1 MPCLTPRRAAARRSR
16 KSAIVPPRCAAGPA
30 DFVGVPRRCSRP
42 GSGRGPVAAWASSP
56 AGRQTA
62 AAHRLDRT
70 GLARPLE
77 RNGSGTSKALSG
89 VLTSICPHIFGG
101 MRAAVYTRISQDG
114 TGQRAG
120 VSRQLEDCEA
130 LADRLGW
137 EVTHRYD
144 DNDLSAY
151 SGPTRPG
158 FEAML
163 KAMADSEFGAVIC
176 WHPDRLFRSMKDLER
191 LIDIANG
198 GRVQLRAVNAM
209 VAADLGLPAEGRAVT
224 GCPAV
229 TPACEPVV
237 SGADAVAA
245 ALRSDDVT
253 AAVVQAD
260 GVARAWLTAP
270 GRDVIAA
277 ALTPR
282 WSRWA
287 AERCRPAAA
296 AMFETF
302 AARGQVDGAR
312 VGEAVTRAIR
322 LALFGVDDADALWAV
337 IQQRQP
343 VGGDDVVDRLARAAP
358 QLTDEEIFMLASS
371 VHGSGERGGVGQI
384 SDTFVWA
391 LLHLASDTGLA
402 GKLRE
407 NPNDIP
413 VFVEEIVRLHSTIQY
428 PLRVALRDTRIGD
441 LDLSAGEMFALAAG
455 AASREGDGGDQVN
468 ERACRHWGFGAGAHR
483 CRANHLV
490 RAVLR
495 MLVQEW
501 LAQIHQC
508 AVPDDFVPQYIP
520 GRSALVEL
528 PLTWQT

>member
-1 MPCLTPRRAAARRSR
+1 
-16 KSAIVPPRCAAGPA
+16 
-30 DFVGVPRRCSRP
+30 
-42 GSGRGPVAAWASSP
+42 
-56 AGRQTA
+56 
-62 AAHRLDRT
+62 
-70 GLARPLE
+70 
-77 RNGSGTSKALSG
+77 
-89 VLTSICPHIFGG
+89 
-101 MRAAVYTRISQDG
+101 MRAAVYTRISQDA

-120 VSRQLEDCEA
+120 VTRQLEDCEA

-137 EVTHRYD
+137 EVTHRYG

-151 SGPTRPG
+151 SGSTRPG

-176 WHPDRLFRSMKDLER
+176 WHPDRLFRSMKDLQR

-198 GRVQLRAVNAM
+198 HRVQLRTVNAM
-209 VAADLGLPAEGRAVT
+209 VEADLGLPGEGRAVT

-229 TPACEPVV
+229 TPPCEPVV

-245 ALRSDDVT
+245 AFRSDDVA
-253 AAVVQAD
+253 AAVPEGD
-260 GVARAWLTAP
+260 GVARTWLTAP

-287 AERCRPAAA
+287 AERCRPPAAA
-296 AMFETF
+296 TFEMV
-302 AARGQVDGAR
+302 APRGQVDGAR
-312 VGEAVTRAIR
+312 VGEAVTRTLR
-322 LALFGVDDADALWAV
+322 LALFGVDDQYGLWAAV
-337 IQQRQP
+337 QERQR
-343 VGGDDVVDRLARAAP
+343 VGGDDVVSRLARAAP
-358 QLTDEEIFMLASS
+358 QCTNEEIFLLAAS

-391 LLHLASDTGLA
+391 LLHLASDTRLA
-402 GKLRE
+402 GRLRE
-407 NPNDIP
+407 NPDDIP

-428 PLRVALRDTRIGD
+428 PPRVALRDIRIGD
-441 LDLSAGEMFALAAG
+441 LDLSAGDTFSIAAG
-455 AASREGDGGDQVN
+455 VASREGDGGDQVN
-468 ERACRHWGFGAGAHR
+468 ERVCTHWGFGAGRHR

-495 MLVQEW
+495 VLVEEW

-508 AVPDDFVPQYIP
+508 AVPDGFLPQYIP

-528 PLTWQT
+528 PLTWQM

>member
-1 MPCLTPRRAAARRSR
+1 
-16 KSAIVPPRCAAGPA
+16 
-30 DFVGVPRRCSRP
+30 
-42 GSGRGPVAAWASSP
+42 
-56 AGRQTA
+56 
-62 AAHRLDRT
+62 
-70 GLARPLE
+70 
-77 RNGSGTSKALSG
+77 
-89 VLTSICPHIFGG
+89 
-101 MRAAVYTRISQDG
+101 MRAAVYTRISQDA

-120 VSRQLEDCEA
+120 VTRQLEDCEA
-130 LADRLGW
+130 LADRFGW

-151 SGPTRPG
+151 SDGTRPG

-176 WHPDRLFRSMKDLER
+176 WHPDRLFTSMTDLER
-191 LIDIANG
+191 LIPIANDR
-198 GRVQLRAVNAM
+198 RVQLRTVNAA
-209 VAADLGLPAEGRAVT
+209 VAADRRPPGEGRAVI

-229 TPACEPVV
+229 TPPCEPVV

-245 ALRSDDVT
+245 AFRSGDVA
-253 AAVVQAD
+253 AAVPQAD
-260 GVARAWLTAP
+260 GVARTWLTAP

-282 WSRWA
+282 WSRSA

-296 AMFETF
+296 AMFEMV
-302 AARGQVDGAR
+302 AAGGQVDGAR

-322 LALFGVDDADALWAV
+322 LALFGVDDQYELWAAV
-337 IQQRQP
+337 QQRQP
-343 VGGDDVVDRLARAAP
+343 VGGDDVVGRLARAAP
-358 QLTDEEIFMLASS
+358 QLTDEEIFLLASS

-391 LLHLASDTGLA
+391 LRHLASDTGLA
-402 GKLRE
+402 GRLRE

-428 PLRVALRDTRIGD
+428 PPRVALRDIRIGD
-441 LDLSAGEMFALAAG
+441 LDLSAGDTFAIAAG

-468 ERACRHWGFGAGAHR
+468 DRVCRHWGFGAGEHR

-495 MLVQEW
+495 VLVEEW

-508 AVPDDFVPQYIP
+508 AVPDGFVPQYIP

-528 PLTWQT
+528 PLTWLT

>member
-1 MPCLTPRRAAARRSR
+1 
-16 KSAIVPPRCAAGPA
+16 
-30 DFVGVPRRCSRP
+30 
-42 GSGRGPVAAWASSP
+42 
-56 AGRQTA
+56 
-62 AAHRLDRT
+62 
-70 GLARPLE
+70 
-77 RNGSGTSKALSG
+77 
-89 VLTSICPHIFGG
+89 
-101 MRAAVYTRISQDG
+101 MRAAVYTRISQDA
-114 TGQRAG
+114 TGQRA
-120 VSRQLEDCEA
+120 SATRQLKDCEA

-137 EVTHRYD
+137 EVTHRYGD
-144 DNDLSAY
+144 DDLSTY
-151 SGPTRPG
+151 SGHARPG

-176 WHPDRLFRSMKDLER
+176 WHPDRIFRSMKDLER
-191 LIDIANG
+191 LIAIANG
-198 GRVQLRAVNAM
+198 HQVQLRAVKA
-209 VAADLGLPAEGRAVT
+209 VVVADLRLPGERRAVT

-245 ALRSDDVT
+245 ALRSADVA

-260 GVARAWLTAP
+260 GVARTWLTAP

-287 AERCRPAAA
+287 AEQCRPAVAA
-296 AMFETF
+296 IFETV
-302 AARGQVDGAR
+302 AAGGQVDGAR

-322 LALFGVDDADALWAV
+322 LALFGVDDEYALWEAV
-337 IQQRQP
+337 QQRQP
-343 VGGDDVVDRLARAAP
+343 VGGDDVVSRLARAAP
-358 QLTDEEIFMLASS
+358 QLTDEEIFLLASS

-407 NPNDIP
+407 NPNDIA

-441 LDLSAGEMFALAAG
+441 LDLSAGDMVAIAAG
-455 AASREGDGGDQVN
+455 AASRQGDGGDQVN
-468 ERACRHWGFGAGAHR
+468 ERACKHWGFGTGQHR
-483 CRANHLV
+483 CRGNHLV
-490 RAVLR
+490 RAALRVL
-495 MLVQEW
+495 VEEW
-501 LAQIHQC
+501 LAQIHPC
-508 AVPDDFVPQYIP
+508 AVPDEFVPRYIP

>member
-1 MPCLTPRRAAARRSR
+1 MT
-16 KSAIVPPRCAAGPA
+16 
-30 DFVGVPRRCSRP
+30 
-42 GSGRGPVAAWASSP
+42 
-56 AGRQTA
+56 
-62 AAHRLDRT
+62 
-70 GLARPLE
+70 
-77 RNGSGTSKALSG
+77 
-89 VLTSICPHIFGG
+89 
-101 MRAAVYTRISQDG
+101 
-114 TGQRAG
+114 
-120 VSRQLEDCEA
+120 RQLEDCEA

-144 DNDLSAY
+144 DNDLSAS

-176 WHPDRLFRSMKDLER
+176 WHPDRLVRSMKDLER

-198 GRVQLRAVNAM
+198 GRVQLRAVNAV
-209 VAADLGLPAEGRAVT
+209 VAADLGLPDEGRAVT

-245 ALRSDDVT
+245 ALRSDDVA
-253 AAVVQAD
+253 AAVPEGD
-260 GVARAWLTAP
+260 GVARTWLTAP

-282 WSRWA
+282 WSRSA
-287 AERCRPAAA
+287 AEQCRPAAA
-296 AMFETF
+296 AMFETV
-302 AARGQVDGAR
+302 AAGGQVDGAR
-312 VGEAVTRAIR
+312 VGEALTRAIR
-322 LALFGVDDADALWAV
+322 LALFGVDDEYALWAAV
-337 IQQRQP
+337 QQRQP
-343 VGGDDVVDRLARAAP
+343 VGGDDLVGRLARAAP
-358 QLTDEEIFMLASS
+358 QCTEEEIFLLASS

-391 LLHLASDTGLA
+391 LRHLASDTGLA
-402 GKLRE
+402 GRLRE

-428 PLRVALRDTRIGD
+428 PLRVALRDIRIGD
-441 LDLSAGEMFALAAG
+441 VDLSAGEMFAIAAG
-455 AASREGDGGDQVN
+455 AANREGDGGDQVN
-468 ERACRHWGFGAGAHR
+468 ERARRHLGFGAGQHR

-495 MLVQEW
+495 VLVEEW

-508 AVPDDFVPQYIP
+508 AVPDGFVPQYIP

>member
-1 MPCLTPRRAAARRSR
+1 
-16 KSAIVPPRCAAGPA
+16 
-30 DFVGVPRRCSRP
+30 
-42 GSGRGPVAAWASSP
+42 
-56 AGRQTA
+56 
-62 AAHRLDRT
+62 
-70 GLARPLE
+70 
-77 RNGSGTSKALSG
+77 
-89 VLTSICPHIFGG
+89 
-101 MRAAVYTRISQDG
+101 MRAAVYSLISQDA

-120 VSRQLEDCEA
+120 VTRQLEDCEA

-151 SGPTRPG
+151 SDGTRPG

-163 KAMADSEFGAVIC
+163 KALADSEFGAVIC
-176 WHPDRLFRSMKDLER
+176 WHPDRLLRSMKDLER
-191 LIDIANG
+191 LVAIADD
-198 GRVQLRAVNAM
+198 GRVQLRTVNAA
-209 VAADLGLPAEGRAVT
+209 VAADHRPPDEGRAVT

-245 ALRSDDVT
+245 ALRSGDVT

-260 GVARAWLTAP
+260 GVARTWLTAP

-282 WSRWA
+282 WSRLA

-296 AMFETF
+296 AMFEMV

-322 LALFGVDDADALWAV
+322 LELFGVDDQYELWAAV
-337 IQQRQP
+337 QQRQP
-343 VGGDDVVDRLARAAP
+343 VGGDDVVGRLARAAP
-358 QLTDEEIFMLASS
+358 QLTDEEIFLLASS

-391 LLHLASDTGLA
+391 LLHLASDAGLA
-402 GKLRE
+402 GRLRE

-428 PLRVALRDTRIGD
+428 PLRVALRDTRIGE
-441 LDLSAGEMFALAAG
+441 LDLSAGDMFAMAAG

-468 ERACRHWGFGAGAHR
+468 ERACRHYGFGAGQHR

-495 MLVQEW
+495 VLVEEW

-508 AVPDDFVPQYIP
+508 AVPDGFVPQYIP

>member
-1 MPCLTPRRAAARRSR
+1 
-16 KSAIVPPRCAAGPA
+16 
-30 DFVGVPRRCSRP
+30 
-42 GSGRGPVAAWASSP
+42 
-56 AGRQTA
+56 
-62 AAHRLDRT
+62 
-70 GLARPLE
+70 
-77 RNGSGTSKALSG
+77 
-89 VLTSICPHIFGG
+89 
-101 MRAAVYTRISQDG
+101 MRAAVYTRISQDA

-120 VSRQLEDCEA
+120 VTRQLEDCEA

-137 EVTHRYD
+137 EVTQRYE

-151 SGPTRPG
+151 SGHTRPG

-176 WHPDRLFRSMKDLER
+176 WHPDRLFKSMTDLER
-191 LIDIANG
+191 LIPIATDR
-198 GRVQLRAVNAM
+198 RVQLRTVNAA
-209 VAADLGLPAEGRAVT
+209 VAADTRPPGEGRAVT

-229 TPACEPVV
+229 TPPCEPVV
-237 SGADAVAA
+237 SGAEAVAA
-245 ALRSDDVT
+245 ALRSGDVA
-253 AAVVQAD
+253 AAVPQAD
-260 GVARAWLTAP
+260 GVARTWLTAP

-296 AMFETF
+296 AMLEMV

-322 LALFGVDDADALWAV
+322 LALFGVDDQYELWAV
-337 IQQRQP
+337 VQQRQP
-343 VGGDDVVDRLARAAP
+343 VGGDDVVGRLARAAP
-358 QLTDEEIFMLASS
+358 QLTDEEIFLLASS

-402 GKLRE
+402 GWLRE

-428 PLRVALRDTRIGD
+428 PPRVALRDTRIGD
-441 LDLSAGEMFALAAG
+441 VDLSAGDTFAIAAG
-455 AASREGDGGDQVN
+455 AVSREGDGGDQVN
-468 ERACRHWGFGAGAHR
+468 ERARRHLGFGAGEHR

-495 MLVQEW
+495 VLVEEW

-508 AVPDDFVPQYIP
+508 AVPDGFVPQYIP

>member
-1 MPCLTPRRAAARRSR
+1 MLT
-16 KSAIVPPRCAAGPA
+16 
-30 DFVGVPRRCSRP
+30 
-42 GSGRGPVAAWASSP
+42 W
-56 AGRQTA
+56 
-62 AAHRLDRT
+62 
-70 GLARPLE
+70 
-77 RNGSGTSKALSG
+77 
-89 VLTSICPHIFGG
+89 ICPHIFEG
-101 MRAAVYTRISQDG
+101 MRAAVYTLISQDA

-120 VSRQLEDCEA
+120 VTRQLEDCEA

-198 GRVQLRAVNAM
+198 RQVQLRTVNAA
-209 VAADLGLPAEGRAVT
+209 VAADLGLPVERRAVT

-229 TPACEPVV
+229 TPPCEPVV

-245 ALRSDDVT
+245 ALRSGDVT
-253 AAVVQAD
+253 AAVVHGAD
-260 GVARAWLTAP
+260 GVARTWLTAP
-270 GRDVIAA
+270 GRDAIAA

-287 AERCRPAAA
+287 AERFRPAAA
-296 AMFETF
+296 AMFELG
-302 AARGQVDGAR
+302 AAAGQVDGAR

-322 LALFGVDDADALWAV
+322 LALFGVDDQYELWAAV
-337 IQQRQP
+337 QQRQP

-358 QLTDEEIFMLASS
+358 QLTDEEIFLLASS

-402 GKLRE
+402 GRLRE
-407 NPNDIP
+407 NPDDIP

-428 PLRVALRDTRIGD
+428 LPRVALRDTRIGD
-441 LDLSAGEMFALAAG
+441 LDLSAGDTFAIAAG

-468 ERACRHWGFGAGAHR
+468 ERVCKHLGFGAGEHR

-495 MLVQEW
+495 VLVEEW

-508 AVPDDFVPQYIP
+508 AVPDGFVPQYIP

>member
-1 MPCLTPRRAAARRSR
+1 
-16 KSAIVPPRCAAGPA
+16 
-30 DFVGVPRRCSRP
+30 
-42 GSGRGPVAAWASSP
+42 
-56 AGRQTA
+56 
-62 AAHRLDRT
+62 
-70 GLARPLE
+70 
-77 RNGSGTSKALSG
+77 
-89 VLTSICPHIFGG
+89 
-101 MRAAVYTRISQDG
+101 MRAAVYTRISEEG

-120 VSRQLEDCEA
+120 VTRQLEDCEA

-144 DNDLSAY
+144 DNELSAS

-176 WHPDRLFRSMKDLER
+176 WHPDRIFRSMKDLER
-191 LIDIANG
+191 LVAIANG
-198 GRVQLRAVNAM
+198 HQVQLRAVNAV
-209 VAADLGLPAEGRAVT
+209 VAADLQLPAEPRAVT

-237 SGADAVAA
+237 SGADAIAA
-245 ALRSDDVT
+245 ALRSGDVA
-253 AAVVQAD
+253 AAVPQAD
-260 GVARAWLTAP
+260 GVARTWLTAP
-270 GRDVIAA
+270 GREAIAA

-287 AERCRPAAA
+287 AEKCRPAVA
-296 AMFETF
+296 AMFETV
-302 AARGQVDGAR
+302 AAGGQVDGAR

-322 LALFGVDDADALWAV
+322 LALFGVDDEYALWEAV
-337 IQQRQP
+337 QQRQP
-343 VGGDDVVDRLARAAP
+343 VGGDDVVSRLARAAP
-358 QLTDEEIFMLASS
+358 QCTDEEIFLLGSS
-371 VHGSGERGGVGQI
+371 VHGSGARGGVGQI

-402 GKLRE
+402 GRLRE
-407 NPNDIP
+407 NRNDIA
-413 VFVEEIVRLHSTIQY
+413 VFVEEIVRLHSTTPY
-428 PLRVALRDTRIGD
+428 PIRIALRDIRIGD
-441 LDLSAGEMFALAAG
+441 LDLSAGDMFSIAAG
-455 AASREGDGGDQVN
+455 VASREGDGGDQVN
-468 ERACRHWGFGAGAHR
+468 ERVWRHWGFGAGQHR

-495 MLVQEW
+495 VLVEEW

-508 AVPDDFVPQYIP
+508 AVPDEFVPQYIP

>member
-1 MPCLTPRRAAARRSR
+1 
-16 KSAIVPPRCAAGPA
+16 
-30 DFVGVPRRCSRP
+30 
-42 GSGRGPVAAWASSP
+42 
-56 AGRQTA
+56 
-62 AAHRLDRT
+62 
-70 GLARPLE
+70 
-77 RNGSGTSKALSG
+77 
-89 VLTSICPHIFGG
+89 
-101 MRAAVYTRISQDG
+101 MRAAVYTRISQDA

-120 VSRQLEDCEA
+120 VTRQLEDCEA

-137 EVTHRYD
+137 EVTHRYS

-151 SGPTRPG
+151 AGGTRPG

-176 WHPDRLFRSMKDLER
+176 WHPDRVFRSVKDLER
-191 LIDIANG
+191 LIHIADDR
-198 GRVQLRAVNAM
+198 RVQLRAVNAA
-209 VAADLGLPAEGRAVT
+209 VAGNFGLPGEGRAVT

-229 TPACEPVV
+229 APVCEPVV

-245 ALRSDDVT
+245 ALRSDDV
-253 AAVVQAD
+253 AAMVVQSDGAD
-260 GVARAWLTAP
+260 GVARTWLTAP

-277 ALTPR
+277 VLTPR

-296 AMFETF
+296 AMFEVV
-302 AARGQVDGAR
+302 AARGQVDGAD

-322 LALFGVDDADALWAV
+322 LALFGVDDQYGLWAAV
-337 IQQRQP
+337 QQRQP
-343 VGGDDVVDRLARAAP
+343 VGGDDVVGRLAQAAP
-358 QLTDEEIFMLASS
+358 QCTDEEIFLLVAS

-391 LLHLASDTGLA
+391 LRHLASDTGLA
-402 GKLRE
+402 GRLRE
-407 NPNDIP
+407 KPDDIP

-441 LDLSAGEMFALAAG
+441 LDLSAGDTFSIAAG

-468 ERACRHWGFGAGAHR
+468 ERMCRHLGFGAGRHR

-495 MLVQEW
+495 VLVEEW

-508 AVPDDFVPQYIP
+508 AVPDGFVPQYIP

>member
-1 MPCLTPRRAAARRSR
+1 
-16 KSAIVPPRCAAGPA
+16 
-30 DFVGVPRRCSRP
+30 
-42 GSGRGPVAAWASSP
+42 
-56 AGRQTA
+56 
-62 AAHRLDRT
+62 
-70 GLARPLE
+70 
-77 RNGSGTSKALSG
+77 
-89 VLTSICPHIFGG
+89 
-101 MRAAVYTRISQDG
+101 MRAAVYTRISQDA

-120 VSRQLEDCEA
+120 VTRQLEDCEA
-130 LADRLGW
+130 LADRFGW

-151 SGPTRPG
+151 SDGTRPG

-176 WHPDRLFRSMKDLER
+176 WHPDRLFKSMTDLEQ
-191 LIDIANG
+191 LIPIANG
-198 GRVQLRAVNAM
+198 HQVQLRAVNAV
-209 VAADLGLPAEGRAVT
+209 VAADLHLPDEPRAVN

-245 ALRSDDVT
+245 ALRSGDLA
-253 AAVVQAD
+253 AAVPQAD
-260 GVARAWLTAP
+260 GVARTWLTAP
-270 GRDVIAA
+270 GRDAIAA

-287 AERCRPAAA
+287 AEQCRPAVA
-296 AMFETF
+296 AMFETV
-302 AARGQVDGAR
+302 AAGGQVDGAE

-322 LALFGVDDADALWAV
+322 LAWFGVDDEYELWAKV
-337 IQQRQP
+337 QQRQP
-343 VGGDDVVDRLARAAP
+343 VGGDDVVSRLAQAAP
-358 QLTDEEIFMLASS
+358 QLTDDEIFLLASS
-371 VHGSGERGGVGQI
+371 VHGSGARGGVGQI

-407 NPNDIP
+407 NPSDIP
-413 VFVEEIVRLHSTIQY
+413 VFVEEMVRLHSTIQY
-428 PLRVALRDTRIGD
+428 IPRVALRDIRIGD
-441 LDLSAGEMFALAAG
+441 LDLSAGDMFSIAAG
-455 AASREGDGGDQVN
+455 VASREGDGGDQVN
-468 ERACRHWGFGAGAHR
+468 ERVYRHWGFGAGQHR

-495 MLVQEW
+495 VLVEEW

-508 AVPDDFVPQYIP
+508 AVPDEFVPQYIP

>member
-1 MPCLTPRRAAARRSR
+1 
-16 KSAIVPPRCAAGPA
+16 
-30 DFVGVPRRCSRP
+30 
-42 GSGRGPVAAWASSP
+42 
-56 AGRQTA
+56 
-62 AAHRLDRT
+62 
-70 GLARPLE
+70 
-77 RNGSGTSKALSG
+77 
-89 VLTSICPHIFGG
+89 
-101 MRAAVYTRISQDG
+101 MRAAVYTRISQDA

-120 VSRQLEDCEA
+120 VTRQLEDCEA

-137 EVTHRYD
+137 EVTHRYG
-144 DNDLSAY
+144 DNDLSAS
-151 SGPTRPG
+151 SGRTRPG

-176 WHPDRLFRSMKDLER
+176 WHPDRLFRSTKDLER

-198 GRVQLRAVNAM
+198 RRVQLRTVNAM
-209 VAADLGLPAEGRAVT
+209 VAADLRLPGEGRAVT

-229 TPACEPVV
+229 APPCEPVV

-245 ALRSDDVT
+245 ALRSGDVA
-253 AAVVQAD
+253 AAVVQGD
-260 GVARAWLTAP
+260 GLARTWLTAP

-282 WSRWA
+282 WSRGA

-296 AMFETF
+296 AVFEMV
-302 AARGQVDGAR
+302 AARGQVDGAD

-322 LALFGVDDADALWAV
+322 LALFGVDDEYGLWAAV
-337 IQQRQP
+337 QQRQP
-343 VGGDDVVDRLARAAP
+343 GGGDDVVGRLARAAP
-358 QLTDEEIFMLASS
+358 QCTEEEIFLLASS

-391 LLHLASDTGLA
+391 LRHLASDTGLA
-402 GKLRE
+402 GRLRE
-407 NPNDIP
+407 NPNDIT

-428 PLRVALRDTRIGD
+428 PIRVALRDTCIGD
-441 LDLSAGEMFALAAG
+441 LELSAGDMFSIAAG

-468 ERACRHWGFGAGAHR
+468 ERVCRHLGFGAGRHR

-495 MLVQEW
+495 VLVEEW

-508 AVPDDFVPQYIP
+508 AVPDGFVPQYIP

>member
-1 MPCLTPRRAAARRSR
+1 
-16 KSAIVPPRCAAGPA
+16 
-30 DFVGVPRRCSRP
+30 
-42 GSGRGPVAAWASSP
+42 
-56 AGRQTA
+56 
-62 AAHRLDRT
+62 
-70 GLARPLE
+70 
-77 RNGSGTSKALSG
+77 
-89 VLTSICPHIFGG
+89 
-101 MRAAVYTRISQDG
+101 MRAAVYTRISQDA

-120 VSRQLEDCEA
+120 VTRQLEDCEA

-137 EVTHRYD
+137 EVTHRYS
-144 DNDLSAY
+144 DNDLSAS
-151 SGPTRPG
+151 SGPIRPG

-163 KAMADSEFGAVIC
+163 KAAADSEFDAVIC
-176 WHPDRLFRSMKDLER
+176 WHPDRLFRSPKDLER
-191 LIDIANG
+191 LIQIAND

-209 VAADLGLPAEGRAVT
+209 VAADLGLPNERRAVT

-245 ALRSDDVT
+245 AFRSDDVT

-282 WSRWA
+282 WSRSA

-296 AMFETF
+296 AMFEAV
-302 AARGQVDGAR
+302 AAGGQVDGAR
-312 VGEAVTRAIR
+312 VGEAVTRATR
-322 LALFGVDDADALWAV
+322 LTLFGVDDEYKLWPAV
-337 IQQRQP
+337 QQRP
-343 VGGDDVVDRLARAAP
+343 AVGDDDVVGRLARAAP
-358 QLTDEEIFMLASS
+358 QLTDEEIFVLASS
-371 VHGSGERGGVGQI
+371 VHGTGDRGGVGQI

-391 LLHLASDTGLA
+391 LMHLASDTGLA
-402 GKLRE
+402 GRLRE
-407 NPNDIP
+407 NPDDIS
-413 VFVEEIVRLHSTIQY
+413 VFVEEVVRLHSTIQY

-441 LDLSAGEMFALAAG
+441 VDLSAGDMFAIAAG
-455 AASREGDGGDQVN
+455 AANREGEAGDQVN
-468 ERACRHWGFGAGAHR
+468 ERACKHWGFGAGQHR

-495 MLVQEW
+495 VLVEEW
-501 LAQIHQC
+501 LAQIDQC
-508 AVPDDFVPQYIP
+508 AVPDGFVPQYIP

>member
-1 MPCLTPRRAAARRSR
+1 
-16 KSAIVPPRCAAGPA
+16 
-30 DFVGVPRRCSRP
+30 
-42 GSGRGPVAAWASSP
+42 
-56 AGRQTA
+56 
-62 AAHRLDRT
+62 
-70 GLARPLE
+70 
-77 RNGSGTSKALSG
+77 
-89 VLTSICPHIFGG
+89 
-101 MRAAVYTRISQDG
+101 MRAAVYTLNSQDA

-120 VSRQLEDCEA
+120 VTRQLEDCEA
-130 LADRLGW
+130 LAGRLGW
-137 EVTHRYD
+137 DVTHRYGD
-144 DNDLSAY
+144 DELSAY

-163 KAMADSEFGAVIC
+163 KAAADSEFGAVIC
-176 WHPDRLFRSMKDLER
+176 WHPDRLFRSAQDLQR
-191 LIDIANG
+191 LIELTDG
-198 GRVQLRAVNAM
+198 GRVQLRTVNLA
-209 VAADLGLPAEGRAVT
+209 VAADLGLPDEPRAVT

-237 SGADAVAA
+237 TGADAVAA
-245 ALRSDDVT
+245 AFRSDDVA

-260 GVARAWLTAP
+260 GVGRTWITAP
-270 GRDVIAA
+270 GRDAIAA

-282 WSRWA
+282 WSRSA
-287 AERCRPAAA
+287 AEQCRPAAA
-296 AMFETF
+296 AIFETV

-312 VGEAVTRAIR
+312 VGEAMTRAIR
-322 LALFGVDDADALWAV
+322 MALFGVDDEYELWAV
-337 IQQRQP
+337 VQQRQP
-343 VGGDDVVDRLARAAP
+343 VGGDDVVCRLARAAP
-358 QLTDEEIFMLASS
+358 QLTDDEIFVLASS

-407 NPNDIP
+407 NPGDIP

-441 LDLSAGEMFALAAG
+441 LDVSAGEMFAVAAG
-455 AASREGDGGDQVN
+455 AANREGDGGDQVN
-468 ERACRHWGFGAGAHR
+468 ERACKHWGFGAGQHR

-495 MLVQEW
+495 VLVEEW
-501 LAQIHQC
+501 LAHIHQC
-508 AVPDDFVPQYIP
+508 ALPDGFVPKYIP

>member
-1 MPCLTPRRAAARRSR
+1 
-16 KSAIVPPRCAAGPA
+16 
-30 DFVGVPRRCSRP
+30 
-42 GSGRGPVAAWASSP
+42 
-56 AGRQTA
+56 
-62 AAHRLDRT
+62 
-70 GLARPLE
+70 
-77 RNGSGTSKALSG
+77 
-89 VLTSICPHIFGG
+89 
-101 MRAAVYTRISQDG
+101 MRAAVYTRISQDA

-120 VSRQLEDCEA
+120 ATRQLEDCEA

-144 DNDLSAY
+144 DNDLSAS

-163 KAMADSEFGAVIC
+163 KAAADSEFGAVIC
-176 WHPDRLFRSMKDLER
+176 WHPDRLFKSPKDLER
-191 LIDIANG
+191 LIDITND

-209 VAADLGLPAEGRAVT
+209 VAADLGLPDERPAVT
-224 GCPAV
+224 GCPSV

-237 SGADAVAA
+237 SGADAVEAA
-245 ALRSDDVT
+245 FRSGDVT

-282 WSRWA
+282 WSRSA

-296 AMFETF
+296 AMFEAV
-302 AARGQVDGAR
+302 AAGGQVDGAR
-312 VGEAVTRAIR
+312 VGEAVTRATR
-322 LALFGVDDADALWAV
+322 LTLFGVDDEYKLWPAV
-337 IQQRQP
+337 QQRP
-343 VGGDDVVDRLARAAP
+343 AVGDDDVVGRLARAAP
-358 QLTDEEIFMLASS
+358 QLTDEEIFVLASS
-371 VHGSGERGGVGQI
+371 VHGTGDRGGVGQI

-391 LLHLASDTGLA
+391 LMHLASDTGLA
-402 GKLRE
+402 GRLRE
-407 NPNDIP
+407 NPDDIS
-413 VFVEEIVRLHSTIQY
+413 VFVEEVVRLHSTIQY

-441 LDLSAGEMFALAAG
+441 VDLSAGDMFAIAAG
-455 AASREGDGGDQVN
+455 AANREGEAGDQVN
-468 ERACRHWGFGAGAHR
+468 ERACKHWGFGAGQHR

-495 MLVQEW
+495 VLVEEW
-501 LAQIHQC
+501 LAQIDQC
-508 AVPDDFVPQYIP
+508 AVPDGFVPQYIP